1 MRLGVCYYPDQWPE
15 ERWNIDAKLMHDLGL
30 KIVRIG
36 EFSWSKLEPQKGNYQ
51 WKWLDKIVQTC
62 SSEGLDVV
70 LATPTA
76 KPPNWLLNEDPDIR
90 VKTENTFKKV
100 FKTNINICLNNPT
113 YIEFTFNLVSE
124 LAKRYGGNSKIIG
137 WQIDNKFHTDQMS
150 QCFCDHCAKKFQQW
164 LKDKYISL
172 DKLNQD
178 WGSIYWG
185 ESFDNWDQIRLLKSS
200 EGYESPSYKLDIQRF
215 RSDSII
221 KFQKLQVDT
230 IKAYTTNQ
238 FVTHNFSFSNYEI
251 DFFKL
256 GESLDFVSWNSFPT
270 GQAET
275 LAKSF
280 YGPKE
285 LVPEFVYDVGDPYI
299 TGFLHNCA
307 RGSKNSQFW
316 VMEQQCGHIDWG
328 SINPGIRIGAMRLWT
343 WHAVTCGAESILF
356 SKWRSPRYS
365 NDQLEAGILRHD
377 GTPANGFQEI
387 VNMLPEAPVLV
398 QVDEVPL
405 VTKVAILTR
414 YDDLWALSMETH
426 RKDLS
431 YLRLVFRNYRVLT
444 SLGVSVDITTYE
456 SNFSDYRLLIVPV
469 LYLSDAALVSKLEAF
484 VAQGG
489 SVLFGPRSGFKNES
503 NVVVEEPLPGL
514 LLNLVGGKIS
524 NWQSIPDFVRFSIRS
539 EISELSGEASVW
551 IEAIIPE
558 ENESVNILA
567 RYVGG
572 PLSGRAALT
581 VHSFGAGNAYYL
593 GFYPTFD
600 QLKAIIKYLIQ
611 HEGCGN
617 VLDLPDG
624 VIVNQR
630 GNNRVAFNFT
640 RNEKTFVLDDEL
652 VTLPP
657 RDFRFN
663 LRD

>member
-1 MRLGVCYYPDQWPE
+1 MRLGVCYYPEQWPE
-15 ERWNIDAKLMHDLGL
+15 ERWTVDAKLMHDLGL

-36 EFSWSKLEPQKGNYQ
+36 GFSWSKVEPQKGNFQ
-51 WKWLDKIVQTC
+51 WTWLDKLIQTF

-70 LATPTA
+70 LSTPTA
-76 KPPNWLLNEDPDIR
+76 KPPIWLINENPDIL
-90 VKTENTFKKV
+90 VKSENTFGKDLKS
-100 FKTNINICLNNPT
+100 KLNICVNNPI

-124 LAKRYGGNSKIIG
+124 LSKRYGGNTKIIG
-137 WQIDNKFHTDQMS
+137 WQIDNKFHIDKKS
-150 QCFCDHCAKKFQQW
+150 RCFCEHCSKKFRQW

-172 DKLNQD
+172 DKLNND
-178 WGSIYWG
+178 WGTVYWG
-185 ESFDNWDQIRLLKSS
+185 ESFIDWDQFSPIEHLN
-200 EGYESPSYKLDIQRF
+200 GFVNPSYQLDFQRF
-215 RSDSII
+215 CSDSII
-221 KFQKLQVDT
+221 KFQKLQIDT
-230 IKAYTTNQ
+230 IRAYTTNQ
-238 FVTHNFSFSNYEI
+238 FVTHNFSFTNYEI
-251 DFFKL
+251 DFYRL
-256 GESLDFVSWNSFPT
+256 GMDLDFVSWNSYPT
-270 GQAET
+270 GQADT
-275 LAKSF
+275 LSSYL

-285 LVPEFVYDVGDPYI
+285 QVPEFVYDLGDPYV

-307 RGSKNSQFW
+307 RGFKNSQFW

-328 SINPGIRIGAMRLWT
+328 NINPGIRIGAIRLWT

-356 SKWRSPRYS
+356 SRWRSPRYS
-365 NDQLEAGILRHD
+365 SDQLEAGILRHD
-377 GTPANGFQEI
+377 GTPANGFHEI
-387 VNMLPEAPVLV
+387 ANMLPEAPVLV
-398 QVDEVPL
+398 QIDEIPL
-405 VTKVAILTR
+405 VTKVAILTK
-414 YDDLWALSMETH
+414 YDDLWALNEETH

-431 YLRLVFRNYRVLT
+431 YLRLVFRYYRVLT
-444 SLGVSVDITTYE
+444 SLGVSVDINPYE
-456 SNFSDYRLLIVPV
+456 TNFSDYRLLIVPI
-469 LYLSDAALVSKLEAF
+469 LYLSDATLVSKLEAF

-524 NWQSIPDFVRFSIRS
+524 NWQTLPEFVRFSIRS
-539 EISELSGEASVW
+539 EISELSGDVSVW

-558 ENESVNILA
+558 ENEAVNILA
-567 RYVGG
+567 RYLGG
-572 PLSGRAALT
+572 PLSGRAAMT
-581 VHSFGAGNAYYL
+581 VHSFGAGNTYYL
-593 GFYPTFD
+593 GFYPNLE

-624 VIVNQR
+624 VIVSQR

-663 LRD
+663 IRD